1 MKKTNLL
8 LILLAILLL
17 AACNNNPPAPSNP
30 ELEKVPEGLYGHYT
44 FPNDIVVDVDEGK
57 ILIDGSNVAT
67 PDGVVSYVNGYLAT
81 SNSGLQGL
89 TIKKETVRYA
99 STATSVEIAF
109 GGLESDEGTA
119 PGTGSISLSKDSDGF
134 HLLFEA
140 ETILN
145 DYRVNDNFGFDDAG
159 EGPSDPAEPSAS
171 KFDTVQE
178 ALFGTYTDD
187 TTIVISEGSI
197 LVDGNNVTTATGVA
211 SYVNPILKEKLGD
224 NLSINEET
232 VDYFYYADSAI
243 ITFGGIPSD
252 TDFDPGTGSMTFKK
266 SADGFHYSFEVDTVI
281 EDMIATYTFS
291 VSYPV

>member
-1 MKKTNLL
+1 M
-8 LILLAILLL
+8 
-17 AACNNNPPAPSNP
+17 
-30 ELEKVPEGLYGHYT
+30 
-44 FPNDIVVDVDEGK
+44 
-57 ILIDGSNVAT
+57 
-67 PDGVVSYVNGYLAT
+67 
-81 SNSGLQGL
+81 
-89 TIKKETVRYA
+89 
-99 STATSVEIAF
+99 
-109 GGLESDEGTA
+109 
-119 PGTGSISLSKDSDGF
+119 
-134 HLLFEA
+134 
-140 ETILN
+140 
-145 DYRVNDNFGFDDAG
+145 NDNFGFDDAG

-197 LVDGNNVTTATGVA
+197 VVDGNNVTTKSGVA